1 MIRALDVLLSF
12 LALTFLAP
20 LLVPIMI
27 LLKVSGEGEIFY
39 IQQRVGFGGR
49 EFGLIK
55 FATMLKNSPNIG
67 AGTITTKDDPR
78 VLPVGKLLRKSK
90 LNEIP
95 QLINI
100 LKGDM
105 SVVGPRPLTPNMF
118 NMYPSRYAKAVVS
131 VKPGLSG
138 VGSII
143 FRDEEALIGD
153 REDPMHYYETQIS
166 PYKGELEEWFST
178 NRGVWT
184 YVKCIVATCWVVV
197 LPARPISERFF
208 NGLPQ
213 PKGVLRQDMM
223 ALRRRL

>member
-1 MIRALDVLLSF
+1 MV
-12 LALTFLAP
+12 
-20 LLVPIMI
+20 
-27 LLKVSGEGEIFY
+27 LLKVTGEGEIFY

-55 FATMLKNSPNIG
+55 FATMLKNSPHIG
-67 AGTITTKDDPR
+67 TGTITTKGDPR

-90 LNEIP
+90 LNELP

-118 NMYPSRYAKAVVS
+118 DMYPSQYAVAVVS
-131 VKPGLSG
+131 VRPGLSG
-138 VGSII
+138 IGSII

-153 REDPMHYYETQIS
+153 REDPMNYYKTEIS
-166 PYKGELEEWFST
+166 PYKGALEEWFAA

-184 YVKCIVATCWVVV
+184 YFKCIAATFWVVL
-197 LPARPISERFF
+197 LPAWPISDRFF
-208 NGLPQ
+208 YGLPQ
-213 PKGVLRQDMM
+213 PKGALAEDLK
-223 ALRRRL
+223 ALRYK